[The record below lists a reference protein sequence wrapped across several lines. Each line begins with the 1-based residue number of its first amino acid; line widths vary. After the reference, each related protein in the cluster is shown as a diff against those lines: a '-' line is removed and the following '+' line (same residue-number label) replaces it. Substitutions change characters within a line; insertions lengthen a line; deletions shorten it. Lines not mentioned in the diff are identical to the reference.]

1 MNIRNP
7 RSEHRS
13 PTLISPPEDCHQSSA
28 NKSMARLKL
37 SRWNAVRTLLAT
49 LAFTSILAGCGGG
62 NDSTPPATPPAPPPV
77 VTAATEVPNEVVRA
91 SISPTSAK
99 TIIVPSSAP
108 ALAGTSI
115 TIPMDAAIDDSEV
128 QVGYENAPP
137 APFRAEAVTAGAK
150 PVSKTMVVKVGG
162 GKPSTFNKLVTITMP
177 YDKVAA
183 GDLPPAVFYWD
194 PDASRYRSTAV
205 ISVDRANGKVTF
217 QTSHFSS
224 FIAAVV
230 TTLGVSMPDVDTG
243 FKIGTDS
250 ILHPNFGSYQ
260 FGGHCAAFASL
271 STHYYGMKKAKPLYT
286 LAQEGAI
293 EQPVDDELTRS
304 ALTLSYTLISQ
315 KWAGFASGIVKPSA
329 VDTGLLML
337 ASMIITGDPLHLVMH
352 SNNNKDGGHS
362 VTAYAY
368 DKTSKQFKIYDSNFP
383 KNEVTFG
390 WDVVAGF
397 GTYSRAAS
405 YPTAMF
411 DYIGYASDD
420 TFGAPAQ
427 FQKIIGDWET
437 GKLKDYFSTLQ
448 ITDDT
453 GAVQQLA
460 YGTSVTTKLQY
471 LDNQAV
477 SGKFNRPA
485 GSGTKP
491 VYLHVYFDG
500 VPQTAVAP
508 QIDASG
514 IFSVSFPTKLENK
527 VNVMLLVSEH
537 PRDTG
542 NGFSGFA
549 KFSVSAE
556 GKNFFTNFG
565 FETGD
570 TAGWNG
576 ATSLLNNGAAF
587 TPTKISV
594 TGIGFDPIATDIPTA
609 VFGNH
614 AVRINDETPDYHK
627 SYIAQTAKVPASGNP
642 QLLFQWAAVLEDPQ
656 HDPDDQPYIEVTVI
670 NKTKGIDLY
679 RKRFYTNDPN
689 FNGWKDYQGG
699 SWKAIP
705 WQSVVLTGL
714 SAHAGDQ
721 VELRIDGVDCGL
733 GGHGGYVYLDGEE

>member
-1 MNIRNP
+1 MSKWKNFRP
-7 RSEHRS
+7 
-13 PTLISPPEDCHQSSA
+13 
-28 NKSMARLKL
+28 
-37 SRWNAVRTLLAT
+37 LLAA
-49 LAFTSILAGCGGG
+49 LAFTSIVAGCGG
-62 NDSTPPATPPAPPPV
+62 DSSSTSATPKQIPAAV
-77 VTAATEVPNEVVRA
+77 VVAASEVPNEVGRT
-91 SISPTSAK
+91 SITAAGGGTLSVPRSA
-99 TIIVPSSAP
+99 AG
-108 ALAGTSI
+108 LAGASI

-137 APFRAEAVTAGAK
+137 APFRAAAVTAGAK
-150 PVSKTMVVKVGG
+150 PVSKTMVLKVGG

-177 YDKVAA
+177 YDKAAA
-183 GDLPPAVFYWD
+183 GDLPPAVLYWD
-194 PDASRYRSTAV
+194 ADASRYRATAV
-205 ISVDRANGKVTF
+205 ISVDRTNATVTF

-224 FIAAVV
+224 FIAAIV
-230 TTLGVSMPDVDTG
+230 TTLGISIPDVDTG
-243 FKIGTDS
+243 FKIGIDS

-271 STHYYGMKKAKPLYT
+271 STHYYGMKKAKPLYI

-315 KWAGFASGIVKPSA
+315 KWAGFAGGIVNPSA

-352 SNNNKDGGHS
+352 SGTSKDGGHS

-368 DKTSKQFKIYDSNFP
+368 DKASKKFSIYDSNFP

-390 WDVVAGF
+390 WDVTTGF

-405 YPTAMF
+405 YPATMF
-411 DYIGYASDD
+411 DYIGFASDD

-448 ITDDT
+448 ITDDQ
-453 GAVQQLA
+453 GVVKQLA
-460 YGTSVTTKLQY
+460 YGSAVVRKLQY
-471 LDNQAV
+471 LDNQV
-477 SGKFNRPA
+477 ISGKFNRPA

-500 VPQTAVAP
+500 IPQTAVAP

-514 IFSVSFPTKLENK
+514 IFSVSFPKKLEDK

-542 NGFSGFA
+542 DGFSGFA
-549 KFSVSAE
+549 KFTVAAE

-570 TAGWNG
+570 IAGWNA
-576 ATSLLNNGAAF
+576 ATSLLNSGTPF
-587 TPTKISV
+587 TPTKIAV

-614 AVRINDETPDYHK
+614 AARINDSTPDYHK
-627 SYIAQTAKVPASGNP
+627 TYIAQTAVVPASGNP

-656 HDPDDQPYIEVTVI
+656 HDPADQPYIEVTVV

-721 VELRIDGVDCGL
+721 VELRIEGVDCGL